1 MVIQLLF
8 SLLFFKQKTAY
19 EMRISDWSSDVAL
32 PICWPHQPSV
42 LRVRSPGL
50 EAGLVKPTQPTIL
63 FDNRVITKGS
73 RLKPL
78 PQERVAGASPWAWSV
93 RRRPTGG
100 RSEAHTSE
108 LQSLMRISYAVFCLT
123 KKTHN
128 LTAHCAIPH
137 N

>member
-1 MVIQLLF
+1 
-8 SLLFFKQKTAY
+8 
-19 EMRISDWSSDVAL
+19 MRGGTCRGRGAQERRL
-32 PICWPHQPSV
+32 GWPHQPSV

-78 PQERVAGASPWAWSV
+78 PQERVAGASPWAGSV

-100 RSEAHTSE
+100 ERGDERSHGRASDRK
-108 LQSLMRISYAVFCLT
+108 SVV
-123 KKTHN
+123 
-128 LTAHCAIPH
+128 
-137 N
+137 

>member
-1 MVIQLLF
+1 
-8 SLLFFKQKTAY
+8 
-19 EMRISDWSSDVAL
+19 MRGGTCRGRGAQERRL
-32 PICWPHQPSV
+32 GWPHHPSV

-78 PQERVAGASPWAWSV
+78 PQERVAGASPWAWSE

-100 RSEAHTSE
+100 DCGAERRQGRYCA
-108 LQSLMRISYAVFCLT
+108 RDPPAGARWGAVT
-123 KKTHN
+123 GAGGEGGRGAGVTRPGVGTRHGG
-128 LTAHCAIPH
+128 
-137 N
+137 